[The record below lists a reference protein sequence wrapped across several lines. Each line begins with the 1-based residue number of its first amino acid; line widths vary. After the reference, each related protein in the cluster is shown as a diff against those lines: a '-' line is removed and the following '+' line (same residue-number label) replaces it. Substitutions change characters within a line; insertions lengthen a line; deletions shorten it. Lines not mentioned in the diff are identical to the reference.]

1 MAPSL
6 KKREA
11 PSETTR
17 GKEEEAEEGEIEE
30 GEIEEG
36 ELAPPSKKPRE
47 AKDADMT
54 KMGDDA
60 TA

>member
-47 AKDADMT
+47 AMRT
-54 KMGDDA
+54 
-60 TA
+60 